1 MEDSFASEWT
11 ESACEEEDAG
21 SGSYVAFGLATIVAY
36 LPLCALYAS
45 FLLRLAV
52 MLIIP
57 TCLLA
62 ALSAATARRLDNNI
76 LTQVGLVTCVGL
88 AAKNAILTME
98 FAIQDRANSEG
109 RVEAAAHA
117 ARTRLRPIL
126 TECCAGKRCLLRTA
140 PPAWMNLIG

>member
-57 TCLLA
+57 MCLLA
-62 ALSAATARRLDNNI
+62 ALSAATVRGLDNI
-76 LTQVGLVTCVGL
+76 LTQVGLVTCVSL
-88 AAKNAILTME
+88 AAKNAVLTME
-98 FAIQDRANSEG
+98 FAIKDRANSEG
-109 RVEAAAHA
+109 RAEAAAHGA
-117 ARTRLRPIL
+117 GTRLRLIL